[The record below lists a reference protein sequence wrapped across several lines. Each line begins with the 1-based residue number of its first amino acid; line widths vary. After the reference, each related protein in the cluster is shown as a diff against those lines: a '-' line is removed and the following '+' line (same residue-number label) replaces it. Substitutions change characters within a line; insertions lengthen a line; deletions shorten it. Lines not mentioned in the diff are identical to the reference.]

1 MKLHFSITAA
11 EELRE
16 RRGGRYVL
24 YSVCLEG
31 FLLGKA
37 RYSQLRRWD
46 AQLRQLFGSAVPAFP
61 PKFYLAMTKS
71 MADERRSQLEQ
82 YLQNV
87 TSDSN
92 ITHSD
97 AFISFFRKLQQ
108 DTFKIQTQRA
118 FLDVYLADG
127 SDIRLDIQ
135 TSDTAERILEMG
147 FPSYA
152 RRGGA
157 ADALHILCIC
167 TCVCMSKTEI
177 SSSVASISINNNNK
191 AYTCQMDTL
200 LCRGNLKFPLIIRKT
215 VCCVPVVPLPS
226 ESVEVTLCRMGL
238 SRELIKYF
246 SFFFFQDHDDGA
258 LSVVKKVAEFE
269 LPYVSLQSMKEL
281 CCKLGIRKWYMDPS
295 LDTLLMGCR
304 ASLNLLY
311 MQAIQEVKRNWLKPT
326 ERQMQELEFLQKNAN
341 KAKFL
346 ELIREMQFYGYI
358 RLDPCICDYPEE
370 GCSADIYVGNNEI
383 NCCVKLPTNQ
393 IKEVSFKINR
403 LRSWQVAFLGAT
415 KDDED
420 DTLELRFEY
429 NDSGTWQWIVLYT
442 KQAFLLSS
450 CLKKMIS
457 EQMMKAAKEGK
468 EMEIKMPE
476 SMTNSK
482 KSSIQQKQVVHSG
495 FISRKRFL
503 VRPNEDDCVFE
514 KIREE
519 DL

>member
-1 MKLHFSITAA
+1 GRVCTETLCSYYPADTA
-11 EELRE
+11 
-16 RRGGRYVL
+16 GGRIKLSDSFSLETMNSSSLIRNFPLAVL
-24 YSVCLEG
+24 
-31 FLLGKA
+31 
-37 RYSQLRRWD
+37 
-46 AQLRQLFGSAVPAFP
+46 QLRQLFGSAVPAFP

-87 TSDSN
+87 TLDSN
-92 ITHSD
+92 ITRSEV
-97 AFISFFRKLQQ
+97 FIGFFRKLQQ

-127 SDIRLDIQ
+127 SNIRLDIQ
-135 TSDTAERILEMG
+135 TSDTAERIL
-147 FPSYA
+147 
-152 RRGGA
+152 
-157 ADALHILCIC
+157 
-167 TCVCMSKTEI
+167 
-177 SSSVASISINNNNK
+177 
-191 AYTCQMDTL
+191 
-200 LCRGNLKFPLIIRKT
+200 
-215 VCCVPVVPLPS
+215 
-226 ESVEVTLCRMGL
+226 EVTLCRMGL

-246 SFFFFQDHDDGA
+246 SLFFFQDHDDGA

-295 LDTLLMGCR
+295 LDTLLMDCR

-346 ELIREMQFYGYI
+346 ELIREMQFYGYV

-383 NCCVKLPTNQ
+383 NCCIKLPTNQ

-415 KDDED
+415 KDGGD

-442 KQAFLLSS
+442 KQVSS
-450 CLKKMIS
+450 
-457 EQMMKAAKEGK
+457 Q
-468 EMEIKMPE
+468 
-476 SMTNSK
+476 
-482 KSSIQQKQVVHSG
+482 SS
-495 FISRKRFL
+495 
-503 VRPNEDDCVFE
+503 
-514 KIREE
+514 
-519 DL
+519 

>member
-46 AQLRQLFGSAVPAFP
+46 AQLRQLFGSAMPAFP

-87 TSDSN
+87 TLDSN
-92 ITHSD
+92 ITNSD
-97 AFISFFRKLQQ
+97 VFIGFFRKLQQ
-108 DTFKIQTQRA
+108 
-118 FLDVYLADG
+118 V
-127 SDIRLDIQ
+127 
-135 TSDTAERILEMG
+135 
-147 FPSYA
+147 
-152 RRGGA
+152 
-157 ADALHILCIC
+157 
-167 TCVCMSKTEI
+167 I
-177 SSSVASISINNNNK
+177 SCK
-191 AYTCQMDTL
+191 
-200 LCRGNLKFPLIIRKT
+200 
-215 VCCVPVVPLPS
+215 
-226 ESVEVTLCRMGL
+226 MGL

-246 SFFFFQDHDDGA
+246 SLFFFQDHDDGA
-258 LSVVKKVAEFE
+258 LSVVKKVADFE

-281 CCKLGIRKWYMDPS
+281 HCKLGIRKWYMDPS
-295 LDTLLMGCR
+295 LDTLLMDCR

-311 MQAIQEVKRNWLKPT
+311 MQAIQEVKRNWVKPT
-326 ERQMQELEFLQKNAN
+326 EGQMQELKFLQKNEN

-383 NCCVKLPTNQ
+383 SCCIKLPTNQ
-393 IKEVSFKINR
+393 TKEVSFKINR
-403 LRSWQVAFLGAT
+403 LRSWQVTFLGAT
-415 KDDED
+415 KDGEE

-429 NDSGTWQWIVLYT
+429 NDSGTWQWIILYT

-450 CLKKMIS
+450 CLKKIIS
-457 EQMMKAAKEGK
+457 EQMMKAAKEGQ

-476 SMTNSK
+476 SMKNSK

-503 VRPNEDDCVFE
+503 VRPNEDNSVFE
-514 KIREE
+514 KIKEE

>member
-46 AQLRQLFGSAVPAFP
+46 AQLRQLFGSAMPAFP

-87 TSDSN
+87 TLDSN
-92 ITHSD
+92 ITNSD
-97 AFISFFRKLQQ
+97 VFIGFFRKLQQ
-108 DTFKIQTQRA
+108 DTFNIQTQKA

-127 SDIRLDIQ
+127 SNIRLDIQ
-135 TSDTAERILEMG
+135 TSDTAERILE
-147 FPSYA
+147 
-152 RRGGA
+152 
-157 ADALHILCIC
+157 
-167 TCVCMSKTEI
+167 
-177 SSSVASISINNNNK
+177 
-191 AYTCQMDTL
+191 
-200 LCRGNLKFPLIIRKT
+200 
-215 VCCVPVVPLPS
+215 
-226 ESVEVTLCRMGL
+226 VTSCKMGL

-246 SFFFFQDHDDGA
+246 SLFFFQDHDDGA
-258 LSVVKKVAEFE
+258 LSVVKKVADFE

-281 CCKLGIRKWYMDPS
+281 HCKLGIRKWYMDPS
-295 LDTLLMGCR
+295 LDTLLMDCR

-311 MQAIQEVKRNWLKPT
+311 MQAIQEVKRNWIKPT
-326 ERQMQELEFLQKNAN
+326 EGQMQELKFLQKNEN

-383 NCCVKLPTNQ
+383 NCCIKLPTNQ
-393 IKEVSFKINR
+393 TKEVSFKINR
-403 LRSWQVAFLGAT
+403 LRSWQVTFLGAT
-415 KDDED
+415 KDGEE

-429 NDSGTWQWIVLYT
+429 NDSGTWQWIILYT

-450 CLKKMIS
+450 CLKKIIS
-457 EQMMKAAKEGK
+457 EQMMKAAKEGQ

-476 SMTNSK
+476 SMKNSK

-503 VRPNEDDCVFE
+503 VRPNEDNCVFE
-514 KIREE
+514 KIKEE

>member
-46 AQLRQLFGSAVPAFP
+46 AQLRQLFGSAMPAFP

-87 TSDSN
+87 TLDSN
-92 ITHSD
+92 ITNSD
-97 AFISFFRKLQQ
+97 VFIGFFRKLQQ
-108 DTFKIQTQRA
+108 
-118 FLDVYLADG
+118 V
-127 SDIRLDIQ
+127 
-135 TSDTAERILEMG
+135 TS
-147 FPSYA
+147 
-152 RRGGA
+152 
-157 ADALHILCIC
+157 C
-167 TCVCMSKTEI
+167 K
-177 SSSVASISINNNNK
+177 
-191 AYTCQMDTL
+191 
-200 LCRGNLKFPLIIRKT
+200 
-215 VCCVPVVPLPS
+215 
-226 ESVEVTLCRMGL
+226 MGL

-246 SFFFFQDHDDGA
+246 SLFFFQDHDDGA
-258 LSVVKKVAEFE
+258 LSVVKKVADFE

-281 CCKLGIRKWYMDPS
+281 HCKLGIRKWYMDPS
-295 LDTLLMGCR
+295 LDTLLMDCR

-311 MQAIQEVKRNWLKPT
+311 MQAIQEVKRNWVKPT
-326 ERQMQELEFLQKNAN
+326 EGQMQELKFLQKNEN

-383 NCCVKLPTNQ
+383 NCCIKLPTNQ
-393 IKEVSFKINR
+393 TKEVSFKINR
-403 LRSWQVAFLGAT
+403 LRSWQVTFLGAT
-415 KDDED
+415 KDGEE

-429 NDSGTWQWIVLYT
+429 NDSGTWQWIILYT

-450 CLKKMIS
+450 CLKKIIS
-457 EQMMKAAKEGK
+457 EQMMKAAKEGQ

-476 SMTNSK
+476 SMKNSK
-482 KSSIQQKQVVHSG
+482 KSSIQPKQVVHSG

-503 VRPNEDDCVFE
+503 VRPNEDNCVFE
-514 KIREE
+514 KIKEE

>member
-87 TSDSN
+87 TLDSN
-92 ITHSD
+92 ITNSD
-97 AFISFFRKLQQ
+97 VFIGFFRKLQQ
-108 DTFKIQTQRA
+108 DTFKIQTQKA

-127 SDIRLDIQ
+127 SNIRLDIQ
-135 TSDTAERILEMG
+135 TSDTAERILE
-147 FPSYA
+147 
-152 RRGGA
+152 
-157 ADALHILCIC
+157 
-167 TCVCMSKTEI
+167 
-177 SSSVASISINNNNK
+177 
-191 AYTCQMDTL
+191 
-200 LCRGNLKFPLIIRKT
+200 
-215 VCCVPVVPLPS
+215 
-226 ESVEVTLCRMGL
+226 VTLCKMGL

-246 SFFFFQDHDDGA
+246 SLFFFQDHDDGA

-269 LPYVSLQSMKEL
+269 LPYVSLQSMREL
-281 CCKLGIRKWYMDPS
+281 HCKLGIRKWYMDPS
-295 LDTLLMGCR
+295 LDTLLMDCR

-311 MQAIQEVKRNWLKPT
+311 MQAIQEVKRNWVKPT
-326 ERQMQELEFLQKNAN
+326 EGQMQELEFLQKNAN
-341 KAKFL
+341 KAKVQRFVIQFRKSDGNSDCWDCCCQYFLLFL

-370 GCSADIYVGNNEI
+370 GCSADICVGNNEI
-383 NCCVKLPTNQ
+383 NCCIKLPTNQ
-393 IKEVSFKINR
+393 TEEVSFKINR
-403 LRSWQVAFLGAT
+403 LRSWQVTFLGAA
-415 KDDED
+415 KDGEEE
-420 DTLELRFEY
+420 TLELRFEY
-429 NDSGTWQWIVLYT
+429 NDSGTWQWIILYT

-457 EQMMKAAKEGK
+457 EQMMKAAKEAQ

-476 SMTNSK
+476 STKNSK
-482 KSSIQQKQVVHSG
+482 KSSIRPKQVVHSG

-503 VRPNEDDCVFE
+503 VRPNEEDCVFE

>member
-46 AQLRQLFGSAVPAFP
+46 AQLRQLFGSAMPAFP

-87 TSDSN
+87 TLDSN
-92 ITHSD
+92 ITNSD
-97 AFISFFRKLQQ
+97 VFIGFFRKLQQ
-108 DTFKIQTQRA
+108 
-118 FLDVYLADG
+118 V
-127 SDIRLDIQ
+127 
-135 TSDTAERILEMG
+135 TS
-147 FPSYA
+147 
-152 RRGGA
+152 
-157 ADALHILCIC
+157 C
-167 TCVCMSKTEI
+167 K
-177 SSSVASISINNNNK
+177 
-191 AYTCQMDTL
+191 
-200 LCRGNLKFPLIIRKT
+200 
-215 VCCVPVVPLPS
+215 
-226 ESVEVTLCRMGL
+226 MGL

-246 SFFFFQDHDDGA
+246 SLFFFQDHDDGA
-258 LSVVKKVAEFE
+258 LSVVKKVADFE

-281 CCKLGIRKWYMDPS
+281 HCKLGIRKWYMDPS
-295 LDTLLMGCR
+295 LDTLLMDCR

-311 MQAIQEVKRNWLKPT
+311 MQAIQEVKRNWIKPT
-326 ERQMQELEFLQKNAN
+326 EGQMQELKFLQKNEN

-383 NCCVKLPTNQ
+383 NCCIKLPTNQ
-393 IKEVSFKINR
+393 TKEVSFKINR
-403 LRSWQVAFLGAT
+403 LRSWQVTFLGAT
-415 KDDED
+415 KDGEE

-429 NDSGTWQWIVLYT
+429 NDSGTWQWIILYT

-450 CLKKMIS
+450 CLKKIIS
-457 EQMMKAAKEGK
+457 EQMMKAAKEGQ

-476 SMTNSK
+476 SMKNSK

-503 VRPNEDDCVFE
+503 VRPNEDNCVFE
-514 KIREE
+514 KIKEE